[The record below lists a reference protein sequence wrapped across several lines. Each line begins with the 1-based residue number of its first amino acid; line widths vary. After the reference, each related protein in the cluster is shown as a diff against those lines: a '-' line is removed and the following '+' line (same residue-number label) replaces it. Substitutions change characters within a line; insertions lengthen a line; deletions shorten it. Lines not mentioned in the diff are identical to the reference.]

1 MPAHLRF
8 QSSPWATH
16 HVVSRCIQG
25 YGFLKPTQ
33 QIRKV
38 KRGVFAYSANL
49 FCRSLFGNLLNKY
62 LAATLQRTLQR
73 TILQRTHG
81 GVGGRPGRLGLLPDC
96 FGIFF
101 SHSDSIS

>member
-33 QIRKV
+33 QVRKV
-38 KRGVFAYSANL
+38 IRGIFAYSADL
-49 FCRSLFGNLLNKY
+49 FCRSN
-62 LAATLQRTLQR
+62 
-73 TILQRTHG
+73 
-81 GVGGRPGRLGLLPDC
+81 
-96 FGIFF
+96 
-101 SHSDSIS
+101 SDSSFCLSQLNNSLVPC

>member
-8 QSSPWATH
+8 QSVSWATH

-25 YGFLKPTQ
+25 YGFLKPSQ
-33 QIRKV
+33 QIRKIT
-38 KRGVFAYSANL
+38 RGVFTYSADL

-62 LAATLQRTLQR
+62 LAATLQR